1 MITAGRLK
9 KEDEE
14 SVTSEVNV
22 EDEEHVNPRNN
33 YSESFLEDGHG
44 IVFGTQEQKLI
55 YDGLLLK
62 YLNGEIKSLSEVCRL
77 VKDQLGLEISAPT
90 LSRRLRHINR
100 NAESNDEQE
109 RKRKMGVLK
118 GFTIMQRALSS
129 RYNASLLTVMDDKTK
144 EIRQYAYMKSSVDG
158 RKEYY
163 RCNRCLRAKRKSGS
177 GKGAQASIIVYDGE
191 IIGDKPPE
199 HHADCEPVSYE
210 EIASITSQRESRA
223 FEREENEQ
231 VRQVLRNRQLLLK
244 QTESLEPPQLSP
256 IEGDELA
263 EFDDES
269 NGTGFVEP
277 QRQVVED
284 KKKRMERILSA
295 VLLLLDE
302 LDGENLLT
310 VIEEAQYR
318 VAELPRRSLL
328 R

>member
-1 MITAGRLK
+1 MITAERLK
-9 KEDEE
+9 QDDEE
-14 SVTSEVNV
+14 SVTSDVNV
-22 EDEEHVNPRNN
+22 EDEEHVPRNN

-44 IVFGTQEQKLI
+44 IVFGSQEQKLI

-62 YLNGEIKSLSEVCRL
+62 YLNGEIKSLNEVCRL
-77 VKDQLGLEISAPT
+77 VKDQLGLDISAPT

-163 RCNRCLRAKRKSGS
+163 RCNRCLRAKRKSGP
-177 GKGAQASIIVYDGE
+177 GAQASIIVYDGE

-199 HHADCEPVSYE
+199 HHIDCEPVPYE
-210 EIASITSQRESRA
+210 EIASITSQRETRA
-223 FEREENEQ
+223 YEREENEQ

-244 QTESLEPPQLSP
+244 QVEPLDAPQLSSMV
-256 IEGDELA
+256 EGDELA
-263 EFDDES
+263 EFDEES
-269 NGTGFVEP
+269 
-277 QRQVVED
+277 
-284 KKKRMERILSA
+284 KKRMERILSA

-310 VIEEAQYR
+310 VIEEAQFR

>member
-1 MITAGRLK
+1 MILDDMGWPD
-9 KEDEE
+9 EMDDEE

-44 IVFGTQEQKLI
+44 IVFGSQEQKLI

-90 LSRRLRHINR
+90 LSRRLRHINK

-109 RKRKMGVLK
+109 RKRKLGVLK

-144 EIRQYAYMKSSVDG
+144 EIRQYAYMKSVC
-158 RKEYY
+158 EQ
-163 RCNRCLRAKRKSGS
+163 KRRSGP
-177 GKGAQASIIVYDGE
+177 GAQASIIVYDGE

-199 HHADCEPVSYE
+199 HHVDCEPVPYE

-244 QTESLEPPQLSP
+244 QAEPLEPPQLSP
-256 IEGDELA
+256 MVEGDELA

-269 NGTGFVEP
+269 GGAGFVEF
-277 QRQVVED
+277 QRQALED

-310 VIEEAQYR
+310 VIEEAQFR

>member
-1 MITAGRLK
+1 MITDESLRK
-9 KEDEE
+9 DDEE
-14 SVTSEVNV
+14 SVSSDVNV
-22 EDEEHVNPRNN
+22 EDEEHINPRNN

-44 IVFGTQEQKLI
+44 IVFGSQEQKLI

-100 NAESNDEQE
+100 NAESSDEQE

-163 RCNRCLRAKRKSGS
+163 RCNRCLRAKRKSGP
-177 GKGAQASIIVYDGE
+177 GAQASIIVYDGE

-199 HHADCEPVSYE
+199 HHVDCEPVPYE

-223 FEREENEQ
+223 YEREENEQ

-244 QTESLEPPQLSP
+244 QTEPLEPPELSP
-256 IEGDELA
+256 MVEGDELA
-263 EFDDES
+263 EFDEES
-269 NGTGFVEP
+269 TGAGFADS
-277 QRQVVED
+277 QRQTVD
-284 KKKRMERILSA
+284 QNKKRMERILSA

-310 VIEEAQYR
+310 VIEEAQFR